1 MKKIM
6 YFLLCFAI
14 IISVLPFCSFA
25 EQTESAE
32 KKAYPSLSLNSAS
45 ACLMEFSTG
54 EVLYEQNSHE
64 RLEPASVTKT
74 MALLLIMEA
83 LDNGTITLDTL
94 VTGSDHASSMGGSQI
109 WLENGEQMTVNEML
123 KAIVVS
129 SANDC
134 TVAMGEHLAGSEE
147 TFVARMND
155 KAKALGMNDTHFS
168 NCTGL
173 PVENHYTSAYDIAL
187 MTRELLKH
195 ELIFN
200 YTTIWTDTV
209 RGGQMGLS
217 NTNKLIRFYN
227 GANGMK
233 TGYTQSA
240 LYCMSATA
248 KRDGMQLIAAVMKA
262 DTSDKRFSDAKKLLD
277 HGFANYSV
285 YETDTSGLETLP
297 LKGAE
302 NGSIKIGCNAKSIV
316 IPRGRAGQIERSVY
330 LEECVTAPV
339 KKGQQVGY
347 IIYESEGEEIARL
360 PVVTLEK
367 ADKITFGGIFTRMMK
382 KLVGA

>member
-1 MKKIM
+1 MKKTLC
-6 YFLLCFAI
+6 FLLCFAVC
-14 IISVLPFCSFA
+14 ISSVSIFVCA
-25 EQTESAE
+25 ENSVPASP
-32 KKAYPSLSLNSAS
+32 ALSLNSTS
-45 ACLMEFSTG
+45 ACLMEASTG
-54 EVLYEQNSHE
+54 KVLYEQNSHE

-74 MALLLIMEA
+74 MSLLLIMEA
-83 LDNGTITLDTL
+83 LDSGAITLDTL
-94 VTGSDHASSMGGSQI
+94 VTGSEHAASMGGSQI
-109 WLENGEQMTVNEML
+109 WLECGEQMTVNEML

-147 TFVARMND
+147 AFVVRMNER
-155 KAKALGMNDTHFS
+155 ARELGMNDTNFV

-187 MTRELLKH
+187 MTRELLGH

-209 RGGQMGLS
+209 RAGQMGLS

-233 TGYTQSA
+233 TGFTSSA

-285 YETDTSGLETLP
+285 YETDTSGLDTLP
-297 LKGAE
+297 LKG
-302 NGSIKIGCNAKSIV
+302 GKTDCIKIGCTSQSIV
-316 IPRGRAGQIERSVY
+316 IPRGRAGSIQRSVY
-330 LEECVTAPV
+330 LEESISAPV

-347 IIYESEGEEIARL
+347 IIYEADGNEIARL
-360 PVVTLEK
+360 PVVTLEE
-367 ADKITFGGIFTRMMK
+367 AEKITFGDIFFRMVK
-382 KLVGA
+382 KLAGA

>member
-1 MKKIM
+1 MKRISLVCASVIICTL
-6 YFLLCFAI
+6 FLIF
-14 IISVLPFCSFA
+14 PCSA
-25 EQTESAE
+25 LQET
-32 KKAYPSLSLNSAS
+32 PSPALSLNSKS
-45 ACLMEFSTG
+45 ACLMEFSSG
-54 EVLYEQNSHE
+54 EVLYEQNMHE

-83 LDNGTITLDTL
+83 LDDGAITLDTL
-94 VTGSDHASSMGGSQI
+94 VTGSSHAASMGGSQI
-109 WLENGEQMTVNEML
+109 WLEDGEQMTVNEML

-134 TVAMGEHLAGSEE
+134 TVAMGEHLSGSEE
-147 TFVARMND
+147 AFVVRMNER
-155 KAKALGMNDTHFS
+155 AKELGMNDTNFV

-195 ELIFN
+195 EEIFN

-209 RGGQMGLS
+209 RGGEMGLS

-248 KRDGMQLIAAVMKA
+248 KRDGMQLIASVMKA
-262 DTSDKRFSDAKKLLD
+262 ETSDKRFSDAKKLLD

-285 YETDTSGLETLP
+285 YTTDTSGLDSIP
-297 LKGAE
+297 VKG
-302 NGSIKIGCNAKSIV
+302 GKTDSVKIVCNAKSMV
-316 IPRGRAGQIERSVY
+316 IPRGRSKSIERSVY
-330 LEECVTAPV
+330 LEENLSAPL

-347 IIYESEGEEIARL
+347 IIYKSEGEEIARL
-360 PVVTLEK
+360 PIVTQEK
-367 ADKITFGGIFTRMMK
+367 AEKITLTDIFMGM
-382 KLVGA
+382 LSCLCGA